1 MARFKISALFFV
13 FFALLAANTYVRFD
27 IPSRPLHVLQGMVD
41 TVITAWLGN
50 TFAALILVAFA
61 VGVPLLTMRKSY
73 EGQADLVLKST
84 GSALKGEIYKPT
96 QAEKTAANKPMFG
109 NRN

>member
-1 MARFKISALFFV
+1 MARFKISALFFM

-27 IPSRPLHVLQGMVD
+27 IPSRPLHVLQEIVD
-41 TVITAWLGN
+41 TALASWLGN
-50 TFAALILVAFA
+50 TFAALILMALA
-61 VGVPLLTMRKSY
+61 VGVPLLTMRKGY

-96 QAEKTAANKPMFG
+96 KAEKAAANKPIFG
-109 NRN
+109 RRN